1 MYSLRLKILIV
12 GVVAA
17 SFAAL
22 GFAYLRTSSGGEQ
35 GDAVTRSGTA
45 TRRPGVE
52 RLYPD
57 EGAQVLQQE
66 RVGLDL
72 VSGWDGQ
79 LTINDQLI
87 PEAELSRSS
96 PRQSSDRLEFAPG
109 PDKVMTGLP
118 TGRVCAHARVWQRS
132 SGAEGGTSTISWCFT
147 VI

>member
-22 GFAYLRTSSGGEQ
+22 GFAYLRTSGGGEQ
-35 GDAVTRSGTA
+35 GDAVTRSGAA
-45 TRRPGVE
+45 TSHPGVE
-52 RLYPD
+52 RFYPD

-66 RVGLDL
+66 RVGIDL

-79 LTINDQLI
+79 LTINDQPI

-96 PRQSSDRLEFAPG
+96 PRQSSDRLEFVPG
-109 PDKVMTGLP
+109 SGKVMAALP
-118 TGRVCAHARVWQRS
+118 SGRVCAHARVWQRGS
-132 SGAEGGTSTISWCFT
+132 EAEGDASTISWCFT